1 MQVSGY
7 RIVAIRASTNF
18 VQETTVFRNS
28 SRHGH
33 PTQEAALQSTAKFD
47 YSKQA
52 LCRPTLLG
60 NRPKGSRYRHVGQ
73 L

>member
-18 VQETTVFRNS
+18 VQETTVFRNA

-33 PTQEAALQSTAKFD
+33 PPQETALQSTAKFD
-47 YSKQA
+47 HSNYRFCGA
-52 LCRPTLLG
+52 GEEPCRFG
-60 NRPKGSRYRHVGQ
+60 RVSGA
-73 L
+73 